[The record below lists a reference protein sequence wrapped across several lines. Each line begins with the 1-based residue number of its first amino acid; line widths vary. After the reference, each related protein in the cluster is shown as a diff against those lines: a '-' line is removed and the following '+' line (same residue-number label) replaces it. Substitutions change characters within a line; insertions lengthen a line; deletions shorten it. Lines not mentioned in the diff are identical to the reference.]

1 MKATS
6 STTDASFVGECMKP
20 IVISGITLLAV
31 ALLVISGMFLLGCS
45 LYRPASQVRIPRV
58 EADSIAAAVNVSAES
73 TAAQM
78 GTGQLQVVRVAGD
91 LQAKASFFNGEYS
104 CGDCRIT
111 TPLPEG
117 YPAPTPPGAIELKR
131 YPLVRRA
138 EIGGTMT
145 PDWGMNFAFFPLF
158 NHIKRRE
165 IAMTSPVEMN
175 YDGLGTASAEKP
187 SSWTMS
193 FVYRTPDLGPNG
205 VDSKDDRILI
215 EDIPPMTVL
224 AIGMRGAYKLNGVNK
239 GISSLRNWLSQQS
252 EWEEAGDPRAL
263 FYNGPEMGSRDKWSE
278 VQVPLRRK

>member
-1 MKATS
+1 
-6 STTDASFVGECMKP
+6 MKP
-20 IVISGITLLAV
+20 FVISGITLLAV
-31 ALLVISGMFLLGCS
+31 LMVSGLLLVGCS
-45 LYRPASQVRIPRV
+45 LYRPTSRVRAPRV
-58 EADSIAAAVNVSAES
+58 ETSATATAVKLAAES
-73 TAAQM
+73 PTAHVGGNQPAV
-78 GTGQLQVVRVAGD
+78 TRVAGD
-91 LQAKASFFNGEYS
+91 LQAKSSFGNDEYS
-104 CGDCRIT
+104 SGRCRST

-138 EIGGTMT
+138 EIGGTMM

-175 YDGLGTASAEKP
+175 YEGLGAHGAEKP
-187 SSWTMS
+187 KSWTMS
-193 FVYRTPDLGPNG
+193 FLYRTQDLGPDG

-224 AIGMRGAYKLNGVNK
+224 AIGMRGPYKLKRVNQ
-239 GISSLRNWLSQQS
+239 GLAELRTWLSQQT

-263 FYNGPEMGSRDKWSE
+263 FYNGPEMGAQDKWSE
-278 VQVPLRRK
+278 VQIPLRRK